1 MRRAQAARAE
11 GERLSCA
18 PAAAGVV
25 QLLRSNQLQ
34 LSVGGVGAASVGDV
48 GENRVF
54 SSARAA
60 GEIGGR
66 GTERVAGDSSAD
78 P

>member
-1 MRRAQAARAE
+1 MRQAQSARAE
-11 GERLSCA
+11 GELLSCA

-25 QLLRSNQLQ
+25 QLLRPNRLQ

-48 GENRVF
+48 GADRVF
-54 SSARAA
+54 RSATA
-60 GEIGGR
+60 EIGGR
-66 GTERVAGDSSAD
+66 GTERATGDSSAD